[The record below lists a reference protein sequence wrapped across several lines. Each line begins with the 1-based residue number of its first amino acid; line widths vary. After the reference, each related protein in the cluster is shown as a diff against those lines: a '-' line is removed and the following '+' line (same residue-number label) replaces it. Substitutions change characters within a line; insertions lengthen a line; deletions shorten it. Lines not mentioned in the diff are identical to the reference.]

1 MKVSCKVT
9 LIEHTPIPQTLV
21 ASAAKLCYS
30 NSSIDD
36 IVDDTL
42 SSNSD
47 KYINRLM
54 MMGHHSPFEHVSF
67 TFGIEG
73 VSRSFLA
80 QITRHR
86 IASYSVQSQRY
97 VDCGQ
102 GDFNFIVPPSIQG
115 VPELEAE
122 YNNAM
127 KTAIDTY
134 NHIADELEMRYI
146 EENPTAN
153 KSALRK
159 KAIEDARFVLP
170 NAAETKMIATFN
182 ARSLFNF
189 FSLRCCKRAQWEIRD
204 VAMKM
209 YKLVYNIAPDI
220 FGQVGP
226 SCVSSGK
233 CTEGKMSCGSPNIV
247 IDEFNNIKGA

>member
-9 LIEHTPIPQTLV
+9 LIEHTPIPQELV

-30 NSSIDD
+30 SSSVDD
-36 IVDDTL
+36 IVTGEK
-42 SSNSD
+42 SSDSD
-47 KYINRLM
+47 KYINKLM
-54 MMGHHSPFEHVSF
+54 TMGHHSPFEHVSF

-80 QITRHR
+80 QMTRHR

-97 VDCGQ
+97 VDCGN
-102 GDFNFIVPPSIQG
+102 GDFSFIVPPSIQG
-115 VPELEAE
+115 IPELEAD
-122 YNNAM
+122 YDNAM

-134 NHIADELEMRYI
+134 NRIADELERRYI

-153 KSALRK
+153 RASLRK

-170 NAAETKMIATFN
+170 NATETKMIATFN

-189 FSLRCCKRAQWEIRD
+189 FSLRCCRRAQWEIRD

-209 YKLVYNIAPDI
+209 YKLVYDIAPSI
-220 FGQVGP
+220 FEKSGP
-226 SCVSSGK
+226 SCVSCGK
-233 CTEGKMSCGSPNIV
+233 CNEGRMSCGLSNIV